1 MIPSS
6 IIAQASKL
14 AGQGHGEGVF
24 SKLSPS
30 DNAILNRQ
38 MDQEDLQF
46 PQELGENEYNQ
57 FILFTSYENAGEKT
71 SSQRRAAQRD
81 QITLGEQ
88 LPVAEEN
95 KQKLVAEALDYSN
108 YEDRMAPGAVLSGP
122 GRPATL
128 PGTFIGSPAV
138 QQPTL
143 NSFAAQNPG
152 EAFAYYDTSLSEVE
166 AARETALQ
174 EVDRLN
180 TNIDRAKETEQA
192 NTNVAPSLSTGRG
205 HESFINDRSRST
217 IEQQKLLGIERRA
230 SSEGRMRMTAA
241 THKSNTNIALY
252 LPNKLV
258 NSGSIGYNNVN
269 FELIQAGKNV
279 VEDFAEGKNTTALV
293 NIGGLALRSIASI
306 IDGAASIAGVAPE
319 ASAALQQVTGLAI
332 NPRQQQTFQGVQTRG
347 FDFTFSFAP
356 KNQKEAVEVSKII
369 RAFRKK
375 AHPSL
380 NNKTFLNVP
389 DEFEI
394 RYYKVFNN
402 GVVAENLFLNKI
414 GRCAL
419 TAVNVDYT
427 PNGINATFPDGSPVR
442 TSLTMQFT
450 ELRPL
455 TREDIEEGY

>member
-1 MIPSS
+1 MSMIPISTV
-6 IIAQASKL
+6 AK
-14 AGQGHGEGVF
+14 AGQIVSQQQGVF
-24 SKLSPS
+24 GKLSPD
-30 DNAILNRQ
+30 DNNILGRQ
-38 MDQEDLQF
+38 LGDKDLQF

-71 SSQRRAAQRD
+71 SSQRRAAQRN

-108 YEDRMAPGAVLSGP
+108 YEDRMDEGGVGP
-122 GRPATL
+122 FRPATL
-128 PGTFIGSPAV
+128 PGTFIGLPAV

-143 NSFAAQNPG
+143 DSFAAQNPG

-180 TNIDRAKETEQA
+180 TNINRAKETEQA
-192 NTNVAPSLSTGRG
+192 NTNVVPPLSAGRS

-258 NSGSIGYNNVN
+258 NSGSIGYNSVN
-269 FELIQAGKNV
+269 FELAQAGVNV
-279 VEDFAEGKNTTALV
+279 YNDLLGGSMAEAVANL
-293 NIGGLALRSIASI
+293 GGLGLRGLASF
-306 IDGAASIAGVAPE
+306 IDSAASIVGVSPE
-319 ASAALQQVTGLAI
+319 ASAGLQQVTGLAI
-332 NPRQQQTFQGVQTRG
+332 NPRQQQIFQGVNTRG

>member
-6 IIAQASKL
+6 VIAQAGSVVR
-14 AGQGHGEGVF
+14 QQQGVF
-24 SKLSPS
+24 GKLSVD
-30 DNAILNRQ
+30 DNNILGRQ
-38 MDQEDLQF
+38 LGDEDLQF
-46 PQELGENEYNQ
+46 PRDLGENEYNQ
-57 FILFTSYENAGEKT
+57 FILFTSYETEGEKT
-71 SSQRRAAQRD
+71 SSQRRAAQRE
-81 QITLGEQ
+81 QVALGEE

-95 KQKLVAEALDYSN
+95 KQKLVKEALDYSLF
-108 YEDRMAPGAVLSGP
+108 EGRIGEFEAAGP
-122 GRPATL
+122 FRPDTL
-128 PGTFIGSPAV
+128 PGTFIGLPGVPPPVETVDA
-138 QQPTL
+138 
-143 NSFAAQNPG
+143 FAAQNPG

-166 AARETALQ
+166 AARENALQ

-180 TNIDRAKETEQA
+180 TRIKTAEETEQA
-192 NTNVAPSLSTGRG
+192 TTDVVPSLSAGRG

-217 IEQQKLLGIERRA
+217 IEQQKLLGIERRV

-241 THKSNTNIALY
+241 THKSNSNIALY

-269 FELIQAGKNV
+269 FEILQSGANVIDELASGDIIGAGG
-279 VEDFAEGKNTTALV
+279 AIA
-293 NIGGLALRSIASI
+293 GLGLRGVANF
-306 IDGAASIAGVAPE
+306 IDGVAGIAGVAPE
-319 ASAALQQVTGLAI
+319 ASAALQQVSGLAI
-332 NPRQQQTFQGVQTRG
+332 NPRQQQTFNGVNTRG

-419 TAVNVDYT
+419 TAINVDYT